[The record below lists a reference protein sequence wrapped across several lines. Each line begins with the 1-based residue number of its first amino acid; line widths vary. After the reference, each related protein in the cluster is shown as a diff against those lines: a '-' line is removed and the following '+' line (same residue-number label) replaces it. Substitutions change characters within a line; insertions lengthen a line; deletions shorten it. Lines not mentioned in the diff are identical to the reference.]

1 VTKCKKEGVYRA
13 FSCEGIEDDCKF
25 CRYDNK
31 TGVDLDIVSKNLCK
45 LGLLKH
51 KLEAMGIGGE
61 IEGELVSCI
70 TTQLGDSVDMV
81 SARSY
86 AIMKDKESYRKSDLA
101 FVVDG
106 KEFKCHQSVLMAQ
119 SPVMQKMLTTEGMRE
134 TENNQI
140 DRTGENTID
149 GIQAFLKFL
158 YYQDLNEAR
167 KNMELAFELLRTAHY
182 YEVTPLI
189 ETCVEIFKSAPKE
202 NFESSTLRE
211 IFLFACKAS
220 LEELRD
226 FIGAAFVA

>member
-1 VTKCKKEGVYRA
+1 VSKCLNGGVYTTGKVL
-13 FSCEGIEDDCKF
+13 CDINTNYCHHT
-25 CRYDNK
+25 NK
-31 TGVDLDIVSKNLCK
+31 VGVYVDIVHENLFE
-45 LGLLKH
+45 LNFLKH
-51 KLEAMGIGGE
+51 ILETMGVGEE
-61 IEGELVSCI
+61 IEGELVCCI
-70 TTQLGDSVDMV
+70 TTQLEDSVDMA

-202 NFESSTLRE
+202 KFESSTLRE
-211 IFLFACKAS
+211 IFLFACEAS

-226 FIGAAFVA
+226 FIGPAFVA